1 MPKDFRIIVLI
12 SGRGS
17 NLKSLI
23 EEAQT
28 FNIVG
33 VLSNKPEA
41 PGLDYARRAN
51 LPVFVFDRKQFE
63 SLQGTKQA
71 LLQKCRELQPDL
83 VVLAGFMQILGAD
96 FLSAF
101 PNRVINIHHSMLPAY
116 PGVDT
121 HARALAAKEAT
132 HGCSVHIVD
141 GGIDTG
147 PLVAQASCE
156 CSPSDDVAS
165 LSARVLALEHKLL
178 PWVVNRIASG
188 DIEISAGQPSYSTTA
203 RHEAQKNSFAIF
215 EQKINLS

>member
-23 EEAQT
+23 DQAQT

-41 PGLDYARRAN
+41 PGLQYARAAN
-51 LPVFVFDRKQFE
+51 LPIYVVDRKKFE
-63 SLQGTKQA
+63 TLALMKQE
-71 LLQKCRELQPDL
+71 LLRQCQLLKPDL
-83 VVLAGFMQILGAD
+83 VVLAGFMQILEAE
-96 FLSAF
+96 FLAAF
-101 PNRVINIHHSMLPAY
+101 PNRVINIHPSLLPAY

-121 HARALAAKEAT
+121 HARVLAAKEDT

-147 PLVAQASCE
+147 PLLAQASCK
-156 CSPSDDVAS
+156 CVPTDDITS
-165 LSARVLALEHKLL
+165 LSTRVLALEHKLL
-178 PWVVNRIASG
+178 PWVINSIAKGEIELG
-188 DIEISAGQPSYSTTA
+188 DGVPRYSSAA
-203 RHEAQKNSFAIF
+203 REHARKNSFLVF
-215 EQKINLS
+215 EQKK

>member
-23 EEAQT
+23 EQAQT

-51 LPVFVFDRKQFE
+51 LPIFAFDRKQFDSIAE
-63 SLQGTKQA
+63 MKQA
-71 LLQKCRELQPDL
+71 LLKQCIELKPDL
-83 VVLAGFMQILGAD
+83 VVLAGFMQIVEPD
-96 FLSAF
+96 FLAAF
-101 PNRVINIHHSMLPAY
+101 PSRVINIHPSLLPAY
-116 PGVDT
+116 PGIDT
-121 HARALAAKEAT
+121 HARVLAAKEGR

-147 PLVAQASCE
+147 PLLAQAACD
-156 CSPSDDVAS
+156 CLPSDDLAT
-165 LSARVLALEHKLL
+165 LSNRVLALEHKLL
-178 PWVVNRIASG
+178 PWVVNSVASG
-188 DIEISAGQPSYSTTA
+188 DIDPAAGIPRYSATA
-203 RHEAQKNSFAIF
+203 RAQARENDFVIF
-215 EQKINLS
+215 EQNHN